1 MSALTFDDVLEQI
14 KAEGEQE
21 RKTIEAASMVSSII
35 EKLVKARI
43 SQGISQRELAQR
55 TGIQQPTIARME
67 KVKVIPRLDTMA
79 RLAVCL
85 GVEITAEQKTV
96 AEYSPVG
103 MVAMIPTN
111 YSTAKNRGQS
121 GYWREALAHA

>member
-55 TGIQQPTIARME
+55 TGIHQPTIARME
-67 KVKVIPRLDTMA
+67 KVKAIPRLDTMA
-79 RLAVCL
+79 RIAVCL
-85 GVEITAEQKTV
+85 GVEITAEEKTV

-103 MVAMIPTN
+103 MVAMIPTY
-111 YSTAKNRGQS
+111 YSTAKNKCQS
-121 GYWREALAHA
+121 GYWRETLAHA